1 MRPEVIQEV
10 RIPAPDLQ
18 ASDRSQS
25 DSSSGPADNP
35 SDSSGDSGG
44 NESDEDD
51 DDPSG
56 VSVGDQLAMGQVF
69 IEFNGV

>member
-35 SDSSGDSGG
+35 SDSSGVSGG
-44 NESDEDD
+44 NETDNDD